1 MLDLQARRCTAK
13 TIEHYAYCLGGFVD
27 WLQAAHRLTHLHEI
41 TPTHIR
47 EYLAHLQARKLSGYT
62 VLGAYRDIR
71 AWCNFCV
78 AEGWLA
84 TSPAARV
91 RTPRIDKPLLPAFAP
106 DDVRRLLG
114 ACETHRERAIVLFLI
129 DTGTRAQETVS
140 LLGADLSLNS
150 GAVQIREGKGRKGR
164 TVYLGVQ
171 TRKALL
177 RYFVEI
183 GKPAPTAPLW
193 IAEKTGK
200 ALTVSGL
207 RQVLRR
213 LGERANVAHCHPHTF
228 RRTFALW
235 NLRAGMS
242 VYALQRLMGHE
253 SLEVLKRYL
262 ALVEHDL
269 EAAHAQAG
277 TVDKF
282 LGSGARDPP
291 RR

>member
-13 TIEHYAYCLGGFVD
+13 TIEHYAYCLRSFVD
-27 WLQAAHRLTHLHEI
+27 WLQAAQQLNHLHEV
-41 TPTHIR
+41 TPNHIR
-47 EYLAHLQARKLSGYT
+47 AYLADLQARKLSGYT

-78 AEGWLA
+78 AEGWLE

-91 RTPRIDKPLLPAFAP
+91 RTPKIDKPLLPAFAP
-106 DDVRRLLG
+106 DEVRGLLG
-114 ACETHRERAIVLFLI
+114 ACATHRERALVLFLV
-129 DTGTRAQETVS
+129 DTGCRAQEVVNLT
-140 LLGADLSLNS
+140 GADLSLNS
-150 GAVQIREGKGRKGR
+150 GAVQIQEGKGRKGR

-177 RYFVEI
+177 RYLAEM
-183 GKPAPTAPLW
+183 GKPSPSERVW
-193 IAEKTGK
+193 QSEKTGK
-200 ALTVSGL
+200 ALTTSGL
-207 RQVLRR
+207 RQILRR
-213 LGERANVAHCHPHTF
+213 LGERANIAHCHPHTF

-253 SLEVLKRYL
+253 SLEVLRRYL
-262 ALVEHDL
+262 ALAEHDL

-282 LGSGARDPP
+282 LGGAARGPP
-291 RR
+291 KQ